1 MGDLLEFVGDE
12 FPVVDLLEYVG
23 YEAFYIL

>member
-1 MGDLLEFVGDE
+1 VVDLLEFVGDE